1 METDYRII
9 ILAVFPCL
17 VFGDTKNYILNRL
30 RGYERFEN
38 KAVRSVS
45 AISLEFRRFIHGG
58 NVNEVRFHIKKG
70 RARRTRRL
78 SETRLEGNL
87 TRRSINKRKN
97 VSRMKNRVAIP
108 SGEEER
114 KFVREYVF

>member
-58 NVNEVRFHIKKG
+58 NVNEVRFHIKKKDERG
-70 RARRTRRL
+70 ER
-78 SETRLEGNL
+78 GGCQ
-87 TRRSINKRKN
+87 KHVWK
-97 VSRMKNRVAIP
+97 AI
-108 SGEEER
+108 
-114 KFVREYVF
+114 

>member
-38 KAVRSVS
+38 KAVRSIS

-58 NVNEVRFHIKKG
+58 NVNEVRFHIKK
-70 RARRTRRL
+70 RTSEENEEAVRNTSARQFDAP
-78 SETRLEGNL
+78 
-87 TRRSINKRKN
+87 INQ
-97 VSRMKNRVAIP
+97 
-108 SGEEER
+108 
-114 KFVREYVF
+114 

>member
-9 ILAVFPCL
+9 ILAVFLCL

-30 RGYERFEN
+30 RGFEN

-58 NVNEVRFHIKKG
+58 NVNEVRFHIKKRTSEENEEAVRNTSG
-70 RARRTRRL
+70 RQFDAP
-78 SETRLEGNL
+78 
-87 TRRSINKRKN
+87 INQ
-97 VSRMKNRVAIP
+97 
-108 SGEEER
+108 
-114 KFVREYVF
+114 